1 MIDVK
6 KLREM
11 AANQRAADSELN
23 NSTPLTDTIDTAE
36 PMFQD
41 EVFVPMEE
49 ESFTNETDNS
59 DAQTRESLESLI
71 ARCFDEKAYNIELE
85 RLIPFRKS
93 IFTIL
98 GDISELKSDIV
109 RVGITEPLLVRS
121 AGNGEYEILS
131 GTRRRAAAE
140 ELMWTKVPCRIGSN
154 AELTDDCAARIVVE
168 TNRGRFSTLALS
180 EQIRVAAVL
189 GESAAA
195 ELGISPAQAEEL
207 IRLDVLEQEFLAM
220 LDGNMI
226 TLPIAERLA
235 GIESKTRQIIL
246 AALSQHPE
254 MKLTST
260 NAKELSEE
268 INPTSATVAKI
279 LKPKPPVKVAVPA
292 DIIAEYFADKT
303 AEELTEMVTAAL
315 VKCYGEE
322 GAQNGKV

>member
-11 AANQRAADSELN
+11 AASQRAADSELN
-23 NSTPLTDTIDTAE
+23 NSTPLTDTTDTAE
-36 PMFQD
+36 PLFQD
-41 EVFVPMEE
+41 EVFVPIAE
-49 ESFTNETDNS
+49 ESYVTDYS
-59 DAQTRESLESLI
+59 DAPVRESLDSII

-98 GDISELKSDIV
+98 GDISELKSDIA

-168 TNRGRFSTLALS
+168 TNSGRFSTLALS

-195 ELGISPAQAEEL
+195 ELGISPAQAEGLNEAEYVIYEHFTRAFRIVKREERLPVEL
-207 IRLDVLEQEFLAM
+207 PTQDDFALYVIVPYRNGFAPIGLCGKFLSPKTIASADGETVRLKEGGTFAFVKDGKLVLE
-220 LDGNMI
+220 
-226 TLPIAERLA
+226 ER
-235 GIESKTRQIIL
+235 
-246 AALSQHPE
+246 
-254 MKLTST
+254 
-260 NAKELSEE
+260 
-268 INPTSATVAKI
+268 
-279 LKPKPPVKVAVPA
+279 
-292 DIIAEYFADKT
+292 
-303 AEELTEMVTAAL
+303 
-315 VKCYGEE
+315 E
-322 GAQNGKV
+322 G